1 MLWAASAGSADAF
14 LALVNY
20 GASSEGVDRDGLAAI
35 HCAASRGHKEC
46 LSILISLC
54 GADVNLRDGNGCT
67 ALFYTVTLGF
77 VECTGEMSGSE
88 GQVADMIIVNTDDVT
103 CKIKEFSS
111 ELLLECGAVT
121 ELQDRKG
128 RSPAHCGAAKG
139 QLDTLRML
147 RSHGADLAAEN
158 NKGEVLGSVLV
169 LLSIT

>member
-1 MLWAASAGSADAF
+1 MLPVDISKEQGR
-14 LALVNY
+14 V
-20 GASSEGVDRDGLAAI
+20 ASS
-35 HCAASRGHKEC
+35 
-46 LSILISLC
+46 
-54 GADVNLRDGNGCT
+54 
-67 ALFYTVTLGF
+67 
-77 VECTGEMSGSE
+77 
-88 GQVADMIIVNTDDVT
+88 
-103 CKIKEFSS
+103 KIKEFSS

-158 NKGEVLGSVLV
+158 NKGEVLGTVFV